1 MKDMAATATNFA
13 SIFNNEGTPPEFDA
27 VREQIEIRTGG
38 DLDCWQL
45 DKLTDLTIAKMRAA

>member
-1 MKDMAATATNFA
+1 MTDMAATAANFA
-13 SIFNNEGTPPEFDA
+13 SIFDNEGVAPEFDA

-45 DKLTDLTIAKMRAA
+45 DKVTDLTIGKMKAA

>member
-13 SIFNNEGTPPEFDA
+13 SIFDNEGMAPEFDSI
-27 VREQIEIRTGG
+27 REQIDIRTRG

-45 DKLTDLTIAKMRAA
+45 DKLTDLTIAKMKRP